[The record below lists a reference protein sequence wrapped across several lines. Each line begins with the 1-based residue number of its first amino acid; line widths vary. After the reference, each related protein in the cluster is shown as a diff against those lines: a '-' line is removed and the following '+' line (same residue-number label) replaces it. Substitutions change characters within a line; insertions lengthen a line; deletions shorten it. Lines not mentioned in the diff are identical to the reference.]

1 MMRQIGDQLRDKL
14 KSGIGVLFA
23 EFGGKVSIL
32 VIVTK
37 DITNKY
43 HAGKIIGK
51 VAELVGG
58 KGGGRPDMA
67 MAGGKNS
74 DKILVAI
81 KKVPEIIRNLKQD

>member
-1 MMRQIGDQLRDKL
+1 MLRQIGDQLRDKL

-23 EFGGKVSIL
+23 EVGGKVSIL

-37 DITNKY
+37 DLTNQY

-51 VAELVGG
+51 VAELVDG

-67 MAGGKNS
+67 MAGGKS
-74 DKILVAI
+74 IDKIIGAI
-81 KKVPEIIRNLKQD
+81 NKVPEIVKQFNQD

>member
-1 MMRQIGDQLRDKL
+1 MRQIGDQLRDKL

-23 EFGGKVSIL
+23 DVGGKVSIL
-32 VIVTK
+32 AIVTK
-37 DITNKY
+37 DLTNKY

-67 MAGGKNS
+67 MAGGKNA
-74 DKILVAI
+74 DKIDETI
-81 KKVPEIIRNLKQD
+81 NKVPEIISSLKQD